1 MVAFMAASYIL
12 PTRPESL
19 RWAISTYTP
28 TPSLPIVRKMIG
40 TIPIRYTPAAT
51 KNTAKGI
58 MNRQLFS
65 WLWIAEF
72 LILLTAIVTSN
83 GQLFI
88 IAVCLAIFLGYLV
101 INR

>member
-1 MVAFMAASYIL
+1 MAAFMAASYIL

-19 RWAISTYTP
+19 RWAILIYTP
-28 TPSLPIVRKMIG
+28 TPLLPIVRKMIAI
-40 TIPIRYTPAAT
+40 IPINYISAIT

-58 MNRQLFS
+58 MNKQFIS